1 MNGFSGWD
9 WAVFVLSLCASLGTG
24 IWAAFVSKRNQK
36 QGDAKGTASEFLMGG
51 RNLNPIAVA
60 LSTMIGAVSS
70 NTVLGNPSET
80 YAYGTQYWLNLIGM
94 TLGMVY
100 VHFVI
105 LKVLYPLKITSVYTY
120 IEKRFKSAALRSFT
134 VFTTL
139 IGTFFF
145 MGLCAYCP
153 SLAMETVTGFPT
165 WASCLILGVICTIYS
180 SLGGVRSVVYTDIL
194 QTIVLFAGVLF
205 IMIHSWV
212 DAGGLGAIWA
222 TAEEHGRVEW
232 WNFNPDPLQR
242 HSFWLVNIQG
252 YFSALLV
259 FGMGQPQVQRVCSV
273 STWKKAIGAFY
284 LNYSVLFC
292 VYLCLYFTGLAVFA
306 VYADC
311 DPMATGDIAKP
322 DQLLPFYVDDK
333 LSYLHGISGLFVAAL
348 FAAALSSYSSQI
360 NAVSAVM
367 WEGFFKNSEWVAKM
381 DENRKPL
388 VNIGVSV
395 VTGMAGVVASIIAS
409 QLGGI
414 FQVGQT
420 ILGAIHAPLLGLF
433 ILGMCCPFANKIG
446 GSVGFTVSI
455 VFNFWVTIG
464 TMIYGKG
471 TPYLGFDDDGCDY
484 PTTDFV
490 NLTSTTT
497 EAWSSTTEV
506 PEDDYTFPLY
516 LMSYTLYS
524 LWGTSITFFVGSVV
538 SLLTKPWSA
547 DVSGKEYIHPA
558 FYKLMKR
565 WEKKHPPKNA
575 FSSEVYLVPVSTERL

>member
-1 MNGFSGWD
+1 MNGFGGWD
-9 WAVFVLSLCASLGTG
+9 WAIFVLSLCASLGTG
-24 IWAAFVSKRNQK
+24 LWAAYISKRNLK
-36 QGDAKGTASEFLMGG
+36 KGDTKANASEFLMGG
-51 RNLNPIAVA
+51 RNMNPIAVA

-70 NTVLGNPSET
+70 NTVLGNPAET

-94 TLGMVY
+94 TFGMVY
-100 VHFVI
+100 VHFII

-120 IEKRFKSAALRSFT
+120 IEKRFKSRGLSTFT

-145 MGLCAYCP
+145 MGLCSYCP
-153 SLAMETVTGFPT
+153 ALAMETVTGFPA
-165 WASCLILGVICTIYS
+165 WASSLILGVICTIYA

-194 QTIVLFAGVLF
+194 QTFVLFTGVLF
-205 IMIHSWV
+205 ILIRSSI
-212 DAGGLGAIWA
+212 DAGGISGIWSIA
-222 TAEEHGRVEW
+222 QDHGRIEF

-273 STWKKAIGAFY
+273 STWKKALGAYY
-284 LNYSVLFC
+284 LNYAVLFI

-311 DPMATGDIAKP
+311 DPMATGDIVKP
-322 DQLLPFYVDDK
+322 DQLLPYYVDDK
-333 LSYLHGISGLFVAAL
+333 LSYLPGISGLFVAAL
-348 FAAALSSYSSQI
+348 FAAALSTYSSQI

-367 WEGFFKNSEWVAKM
+367 WEGLLKNSKWVENM

-388 VNIGVSV
+388 VNVGVSV
-395 VTGMAGVVASIIAS
+395 ITGMAGVAASIIAS

-414 FQVGQT
+414 FQIGQT

-446 GSVGFTVSI
+446 GTVGFTVSI
-455 VFNFWVTIG
+455 IFNFWVTIG
-464 TMIYGKG
+464 SMLYGKG
-471 TPYLGFDDDGCDY
+471 TPFLGFDDDGCDY
-484 PTTDFV
+484 PTTEFV
-490 NLTSTTT
+490 NSTWATT
-497 EAWSSTTEV
+497 PAYSSTTES

-516 LMSYTLYS
+516 LISYTLYA
-524 LWGTSITFFVGSVV
+524 LCGTSITFFVGTIV
-538 SLLTKPWSA
+538 SLLTKPWPA

-558 FYKLMKR
+558 FYKLMKI
-565 WEKKHPPKNA
+565 WEKKASAKQ
-575 FSSEVYLVPVSTERL
+575 RLLKRTPFDAIVD